1 MKTRNWLIASV
12 IGAGIIA
19 APLVAGA
26 QETVPVVTVTT
37 TPYLNGG
44 IGEEEAATIRSK
56 ANDFSLRLT
65 FAEGSNN
72 ELTANVPVV
81 ITDARGNPVFALSH
95 AGPLLYM
102 MLPKGGYT
110 VTAQA
115 HYVAE
120 TEHVTLDG
128 TQAKDAVFHWSPPSI

>member
-1 MKTRNWLIASV
+1 MKMRNWLIASV

-56 ANDFSLRLT
+56 ANDFSLRLM
-65 FAEGSNN
+65 FAEVRTMS
-72 ELTANVPVV
+72 
-81 ITDARGNPVFALSH
+81 
-95 AGPLLYM
+95 
-102 MLPKGGYT
+102 
-110 VTAQA
+110 
-115 HYVAE
+115 
-120 TEHVTLDG
+120 
-128 TQAKDAVFHWSPPSI
+128 SPPMSRSSSRTPAAIRSWHCPMPGRCST

>member
-37 TPYLNGG
+37 IPYLNGG
-44 IGEEEAATIRSK
+44 VGEDEAAVIRSK

-81 ITDARGNPVFALSH
+81 ITDARGDAVLALSD
-95 AGPLLYM
+95 AGPLLYV
-102 MLPKGGYT
+102 MLPKGNYT

-115 HYVAE
+115 NDVAE

-128 TQAKDAVFHWSPPSI
+128 TQGKDVVFHWNPPSI